1 MPVSDGFFVFL
12 EPLLDTLTS
21 IVRVTEVTNRKI
33 ISYADDMPVFV
44 SKTDLHK
51 LFDSLTNKHFRQ
63 KCGTD
68 L

>member
-51 LFDSLTNKHFRQ
+51 LFDSINKQTFST
-63 KCGTD
+63 KVWY
-68 L
+68 